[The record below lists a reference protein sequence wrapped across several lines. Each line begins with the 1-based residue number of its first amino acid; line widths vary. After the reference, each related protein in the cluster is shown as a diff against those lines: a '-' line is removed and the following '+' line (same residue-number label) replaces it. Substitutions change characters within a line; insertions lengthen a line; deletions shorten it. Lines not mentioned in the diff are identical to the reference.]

1 VGLSLNRPTPLG
13 VDTQEGNLK
22 DADAATAAGF
32 LAASN
37 GLTINRNH
45 FLHAIRRE
53 YEKSGKAFPG

>member
-1 VGLSLNRPTPLG
+1 VPGAFIRN
-13 VDTQEGNLK
+13 
-22 DADAATAAGF
+22 AATAAGF

-53 YEKSGKAFPG
+53 YEKSGKAIPG